1 MNYLETSLI
10 KETNKLTEIT
20 KSLNMNYQHINLDYL
35 DLMSDGDDDMKKVM
49 IEMLLEEV
57 PAEVSKMNDLHQ
69 AANWVQLREVS
80 HKLKSTL
87 AFIGNPV
94 LTNTNQKV
102 EDIAKSEQGLEE
114 LPTLLDRITST
125 YPNALE
131 ELKTVLTATV

>member
-1 MNYLETSLI
+1 
-10 KETNKLTEIT
+10 
-20 KSLNMNYQHINLDYL
+20 MNYQHINLDYL